1 MTLARPV
8 ILNPSPVILNEV
20 KNLRT
25 SSVKDLWQTDPLPA
39 AAKATRPTSIRFT
52 DMTYKFEKLEV
63 YQLAL
68 DYLDL
73 IYALADSLPRSEE
86 YNLRSQI
93 IRAATSIVLNIAEGS
108 TSQSDPEQSRFLG
121 VALRSFIET
130 VACQRII
137 DRRKYAE
144 AMQLEKA
151 QACGQKLFA
160 KIQAMRRSLK
170 RQTTGG

>member
-1 MTLARPV
+1 
-8 ILNPSPVILNEV
+8 
-20 KNLRT
+20 
-25 SSVKDLWQTDPLPA
+25 
-39 AAKATRPTSIRFT
+39 
-52 DMTYKFEKLEV
+52 MTYKFEKLEV

-73 IYALADSLPRSEE
+73 IYVLADSLPRSEE

-144 AMQLEKA
+144 VMQLEKA
-151 QACGQKLFA
+151 HECCQKLFA
-160 KIQAMRRSLK
+160 KIQAMRRSLE

>member
-1 MTLARPV
+1 M
-8 ILNPSPVILNEV
+8 
-20 KNLRT
+20 
-25 SSVKDLWQTDPLPA
+25 
-39 AAKATRPTSIRFT
+39 RFI
-52 DMTYKFEKLEV
+52 DMSYKFEKLEV

-121 VALRSFIET
+121 MALRSFIET
-130 VACQRII
+130 VASQRII
-137 DRRKYAE
+137 ERRKYAE

-151 QACGQKLFA
+151 HECGQRLFA
-160 KIQAMRRSLK
+160 KIQAMRRSLE
-170 RQTTGG
+170 RPMTDG